1 MASGSQEGFN
11 DDLRFLADVVRVKF
25 LVLANDLC
33 RTAGRH
39 IRVVLG
45 GLCDL
50 ETGVVGHV
58 VLEDIKNKALLDSL
72 PHTVN
77 VERMERTI
85 LIFSAE
91 QFQGL
96 VLRSCGERKERQILM
111 LTVDDNLLH

>member
-1 MASGSQEGFN
+1 MTSSSQEGFN

-25 LVLANDLC
+25 LVLANDLRC
-33 RTAGRH
+33 TAGRH

-58 VLEDIKNKALLDSL
+58 VLEDIQDEAFLDSL

-91 QFQGL
+91 QLQGL
-96 VLRSCGERKERQILM
+96 VLRSCGERKERQ
-111 LTVDDNLLH
+111 